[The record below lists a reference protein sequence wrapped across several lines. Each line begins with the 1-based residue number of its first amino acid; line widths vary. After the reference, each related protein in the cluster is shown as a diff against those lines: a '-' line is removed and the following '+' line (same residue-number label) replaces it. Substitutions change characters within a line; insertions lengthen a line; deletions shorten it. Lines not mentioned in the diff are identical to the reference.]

1 MLKKHIPFFAVVCLL
16 VCAAQSVVAQTKTIT
31 LGGKNG
37 WSNLSVM
44 DSVEFGTGRFGYESV
59 LLSNDEHR
67 VTSETDLLIS
77 FEDGNIVDVTGN
89 YSVAVNNLDISN
101 KTIMGSSAGLSRG
114 KEMGLRLHG
123 SKNSIFGG
131 AGLTGSFV
139 IEFWLCPSI
148 AESGE
153 QFFNWRSSRNVGDS
167 PLYQDIRASFFN
179 NHVEWVFNN
188 IFGAGNKVE
197 SEVIITS
204 TDSII
209 PRKWAHHQITYDDES
224 GLIEYRIDGKIQAVR
239 YVTST
244 KRESGEV
251 YNARLGVP
259 ADIEFCTKYSG
270 LIDEICISRTARS
283 STLHDFYAR
292 KGGRF
297 ESQPLAS
304 SGFNSALTGL
314 EAIYSTPRET
324 DVAFYVRGGDNFY
337 EWTDEYPEWV
347 PVVPGTQI
355 RGVSGRYFQL
365 AAELYPDGNGGE
377 TPSVSEVVLTYNE
390 TTPPLPPAT
399 IKATAGNGVVDL
411 YWTSSVDFSV
421 GGYIIYYGEHPGE
434 YLGSVAVEGASPID
448 VGDTLSYRLTGLK
461 NGNIYYFAV
470 AAYSSL
476 DKRIVGVLSKEV
488 YARPLRKVK

>member
-1 MLKKHIPFFAVVCLL
+1 MLKKHIPFFVIVCLL
-16 VCAAQSVVAQTKTIT
+16 VCKVYPLAAQSKTIT

-44 DSVEFGTGRFGYESV
+44 DAVKFGTGRFGYESI

-77 FEDGNIVDVTGN
+77 FEDGIIKDAAGN
-89 YSVAVNNLDISN
+89 YSVEVNNLDISS
-101 KTIMGSSAGLSRG
+101 KTIMGNSAGLSNG
-114 KEMGLRLHG
+114 KEAGLRLRG
-123 SKNSIFGG
+123 SKKSIFGG

-153 QFFNWRSSRNVGDS
+153 QFFNWRSSRSVAS
-167 PLYQDIRASFFN
+167 VPLYQDIRASFFN
-179 NHVEWVFNN
+179 NQVEWVFNN

-197 SEVIITS
+197 PEVIITS

-209 PRKWAHHQITYDDES
+209 PQKWAHHQIAYDDET
-224 GLIEYRIDGKIQAVR
+224 GLIEYRIDGKIQSVR

-251 YNARLGVP
+251 FNARLGVP
-259 ADIEFCTKYSG
+259 ADIEICTKYSG
-270 LIDEICISRTARS
+270 LIDEIYISRTS
-283 STLHDFYAR
+283 KISTIHDFYNR

-297 ESQPLAS
+297 ETQPLMS
-304 SGFNSALTGL
+304 SGFNSNLTGL
-314 EAIYSTPRET
+314 QAVYSTPKET

-355 RGVSGRYFQL
+355 RGVSGKYFQL
-365 AAELYPDGNGGE
+365 AGELYPDGKGGE
-377 TPSVSEVVLTYNE
+377 TPSVSEVVLTYTE

-399 IKATAGNGVVDL
+399 IKAYAGNGIVDL
-411 YWTSSVDFSV
+411 SWTSSVDFSV

-434 YLGSVAVEGASPID
+434 YLGSVAVEGVSPVD
-448 VGDTLSYRLTGLK
+448 VGNTLSYRLSGLK